1 MRNLKDILEKDLG
14 RKWSLTEEE
23 KSSLWESVSKSLPE
37 AAPQKRGGF
46 LYWAAAA
53 VAAAVVAGVF
63 LLKSPSS
70 DPTPFQPENTPIEKT
85 TTLADGSGAA
95 TKEETHQEKDI
106 QNPVLALAANP
117 AEGRQGLSEEK
128 AESEQAV
135 DHAGEKLQDETS
147 PAQNVVLPEDTQAQ
161 TTQETTPAEIQH
173 QNNPA
178 TQTSSAKDITQGKS
192 RDNQNKSRYSNT
204 RNYEDYSSKSAY
216 RKRFA
221 LSASSNVSGRG
232 KMDGSAN
239 PMVKALAEEIGY
251 TMYSHAPVIE
261 NVSEVSYSLPLNFTV
276 GVTYKLNNYLSIG
289 SGLSYSYLHS
299 KYNGSVNMVNYSI
312 KQDVHYVGIPL
323 NLYVNLGS
331 TGNLDFYAATGGTIE
346 KGVKA
351 NYQMTSFKGTRSSSD
366 SHIKGV
372 QFSVKAAAGM
382 EYRFGKSKNVG
393 IYLEPSMVYYFDS
406 NLPGS
411 IRTDQ
416 PLQIEGQAGVRFHLK

>member
-128 AESEQAV
+128 AESVVKGSEENFSEGNHPV
-135 DHAGEKLQDETS
+135 
-147 PAQNVVLPEDTQAQ
+147 QNTVLPES
-161 TTQETTPAEIQH
+161 
-173 QNNPA
+173 
-178 TQTSSAKDITQGKS
+178 TQTSEENAPAPQTVIADQDNTQHSQGNTQHS
-192 RDNQNKSRYSNT
+192 QGNIQGAQNKSRSSFT
-204 RNYEDYSSKSAY
+204 RNYTGDYSAKSAY

-221 LSASSNVSGRG
+221 LSASSNFSGRG

-239 PMVKALAEEIGY
+239 PMVKAFAEEIGY
-251 TMYSHAPVIE
+251 TMYSNAPVIE

-276 GVTYKLNNYLSIG
+276 GVTYKINNYLSIG

-351 NYQMTSFKGTRSSSD
+351 NYQMKSFKGTRSSSD
-366 SHIKGV
+366 SHVKGV

-416 PLQIEGQAGVRFHLK
+416 PLQVEAQAGVRFHLK